1 MDYVYHPIR
10 HASKTQMKIGMS
22 NHSMAAGCA
31 ILFVSLFAVPL
42 SAHHANSAY
51 DRTKSISVSGTVTR
65 WQFIN
70 PHAGIWL
77 DVTDEEG
84 NVQEWAG
91 EFQSIQD
98 LYRFFKWNKDTFQP
112 GDEITIIGN
121 PDRRSGRHSMW
132 AGVVIFADGSKID
145 VRNTPE

>member
-1 MDYVYHPIR
+1 METRV
-10 HASKTQMKIGMS
+10 S
-22 NHSMAAGCA
+22 NHFMAAGG
-31 ILFVSLFAVPL
+31 AVLLVLLLADSL

-51 DRTKSISVSGTVTR
+51 DRTKSISVSGTVTK

-77 DVTDEEG
+77 NVTDEEN
-84 NVQEWAG
+84 NVEEWAG

-112 GDEITIIGN
+112 GDEITIVGN
-121 PDRRSGRHSMW
+121 PDRRPGHHSMW
-132 AGVVIFADGSKID
+132 TSRVIFADGRDVD

>member
-1 MDYVYHPIR
+1 MDYVYHLIQR
-10 HASKTQMKIGMS
+10 ASQTQVKTRAS
-22 NHSMAAGCA
+22 NHSMAAGCM
-31 ILFVSLFAVPL
+31 ILFASLFAVPL

-51 DRTKSISVSGTVTR
+51 DRTKSISVSGTVMK

-77 DVTDEEG
+77 NVTDEEG
-84 NVQEWAG
+84 NMQEWAG

-112 GDEITIIGN
+112 GDEVTIIGN
-121 PDRRSGRHSMW
+121 PDRRTGRHSMW
-132 AGVVIFADGSKID
+132 TSVVIFPDGSEVD

>member
-1 MDYVYHPIR
+1 METRV
-10 HASKTQMKIGMS
+10 S
-22 NHSMAAGCA
+22 NNYMAAGG
-31 ILFVSLFAVPL
+31 AVLLVLLLADPL

-51 DRTKSISVSGTVTR
+51 DRTKSISVSGTVTK

-77 DVTDEEG
+77 NVTDEEN
-84 NVQEWAG
+84 NVEEWAG

-112 GDEITIIGN
+112 GDEITIVGN
-121 PDRRSGRHSMW
+121 PDRRPGHHSMW
-132 AGVVIFADGSKID
+132 TSRVIFADGSDVD